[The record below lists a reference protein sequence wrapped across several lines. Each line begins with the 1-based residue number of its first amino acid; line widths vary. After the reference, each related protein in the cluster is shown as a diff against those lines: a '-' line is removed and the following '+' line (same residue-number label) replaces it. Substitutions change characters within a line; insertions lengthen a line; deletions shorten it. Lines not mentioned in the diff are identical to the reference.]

1 MRTYLTASSD
11 ATIYQKYPTYNSGL
25 DEILEIGKLIRPLDS
40 PAAYASASARALINF
55 DISNISTFP
64 TTSKFYLNLQYAN
77 AEKVNRYQR
86 IEVYPISSSWV
97 EGSGYRYQDV
107 VNAGDG
113 VSWEESDTDV
123 RWQTSGSDY
132 ITSIS
137 SSVLID
143 TYPPKDI
150 KIDVTNIMLPFITNT
165 SEFDWNGLLIKFPN
179 SDETNSAN
187 RGNIKVFSKDTHTIY
202 PPTIEVAWN
211 SQTFITGSILK
222 QIPNSSVS
230 VLPKNLKESYTLGEV
245 DKVYFVVRDLYPE
258 KQFQLS
264 FSRYANK
271 YYLPSESYFRITDEV
286 SGVKL
291 YDFDSYSAIDCDAT
305 GSYILLNTSGLS
317 IDRFYKL
324 EIKIV
329 TGSLVFFPEF
339 NYSFKVDSNG

>member
-1 MRTYLTASSD
+1 MRLYLTASAD

-40 PAAYASASARALINF
+40 QAAYASASARALINF
-55 DISNISTFP
+55 DISNIATFP

-86 IEVYPISSSWV
+86 IEVYPISRSWV

-113 VSWEESDTDV
+113 VSWEDATETT
-123 RWQTSGSDY
+123 RWSVSGSDY
-132 ITSIS
+132 ITTIS
-137 SSVLID
+137 ASVLID

-150 KIDVTNIMLPFITNT
+150 RIDVTNMMVPFITNAST
-165 SEFDWNGLLIKFPN
+165 FSWNGLVVKFP
-179 SDETNSAN
+179 SADETSSAN

-202 PPTIEVAWN
+202 APTLEVAWP

-222 QIPNSSVS
+222 QIPGSNVS
-230 VLPKNLKESYTLGEV
+230 ILPKNLKESYTLGEV
-245 DKVYFVVRDLYPE
+245 DKIYFVVRDLYPE
-258 KQFQLS
+258 KQFQLN

-271 YYLPSESYFRITDEV
+271 YYLPSESYYRITDTV
-286 SGVKL
+286 SGTKI
-291 YDFDSYSAIDCDAT
+291 YDFDVYSAINCDAT

-324 EIKIV
+324 EVKIV

-339 NYSFKVDSNG
+339 NYTFKIDSNG